1 MRSPSLIHFNI
12 RSYFV
17 RCEKIV
23 ALQNQHKAE
32 KELSGGV
39 IEKDAIYIWLEK
51 AIKIIVP
58 NSCCCQNKA
67 ELQLLKISV
76 NRC

>member
-1 MRSPSLIHFNI
+1 MSFTLYGRKPRLTSTMRSPSLIHFNI

-39 IEKDAIYIWLEK
+39 IEKDAIYI
-51 AIKIIVP
+51 
-58 NSCCCQNKA
+58 
-67 ELQLLKISV
+67 
-76 NRC
+76 